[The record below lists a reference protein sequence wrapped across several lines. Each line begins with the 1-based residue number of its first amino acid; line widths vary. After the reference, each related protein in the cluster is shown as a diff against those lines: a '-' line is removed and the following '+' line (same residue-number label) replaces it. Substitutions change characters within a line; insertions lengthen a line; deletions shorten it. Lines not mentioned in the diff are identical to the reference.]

1 MKQKRD
7 TTNKKR
13 ESSAGKTAKPVC
25 GTLSYL
31 AECRGTLQKTESTR
45 WTAPP
50 YGIKSN
56 ERK

>member
-1 MKQKRD
+1 MKQERE
-7 TTNKKR
+7 TKKKQR
-13 ESSAGKTAKPVC
+13 ESSARKTAKPTC

-31 AECRGTLQKTESTR
+31 AECRGMLQKTESTR

-50 YGIKSN
+50 YGIKSM